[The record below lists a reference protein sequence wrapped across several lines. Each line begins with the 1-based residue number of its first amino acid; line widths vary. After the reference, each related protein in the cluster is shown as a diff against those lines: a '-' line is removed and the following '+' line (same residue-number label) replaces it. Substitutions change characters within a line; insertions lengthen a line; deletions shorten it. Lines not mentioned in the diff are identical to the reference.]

1 MCLVW
6 AVIAMDVSSRRRWL
20 GAGLA
25 GLCFG
30 WSWMT
35 YESVAYL
42 VPPVALILLFSGR
55 ERTLKQRVQI
65 TLLIGMGSMFVL
77 AGEMGFLWW
86 RTGDLLYRLHAT
98 ENNYEVCSEF
108 FFVQSSTRFGWDEDG
123 FSRIIFERL
132 FIDGPRQILL
142 GRALGGITLLGLI
155 AVVWSLV
162 TKRRSLFI
170 PGVWLVS
177 LVVLFNFM
185 TTSFES
191 YKPLPIIPYLAR
203 YLSPLLFP
211 SAVLCAGLISSL
223 MLPRKEGTRDRI
235 GLSNGTGGIIVLV
248 LACGCALPGLLKYTM
263 QDQFSI
269 ERKMV
274 SLLNEDD
281 VLFTDMRSAGNIIF
295 LRNGVLE
302 ERTRTT
308 IPFEEIAP
316 ESLPP
321 GAFILINDSMK
332 QFLIEGFQYTP
343 PPYFEATNPEWTLI
357 WEKPQARIY
366 QVGPSPSGR

>member
-1 MCLVW
+1 M
-6 AVIAMDVSSRRRWL
+6 
-20 GAGLA
+20 
-25 GLCFG
+25 
-30 WSWMT
+30 
-35 YESVAYL
+35 
-42 VPPVALILLFSGR
+42 
-55 ERTLKQRVQI
+55 
-65 TLLIGMGSMFVL
+65 
-77 AGEMGFLWW
+77 
-86 RTGDLLYRLHAT
+86 
-98 ENNYEVCSEF
+98 CSEF

-123 FSRIIFERL
+123 FSRIMFERL
-132 FIDGPRQILL
+132 FIDGPKQILL

-155 AVVWSLV
+155 AVAWALV

-177 LVVLFNFM
+177 LVLLFNFM

-223 MLPRKEGTRDRI
+223 LLPRKDRARDRME
-235 GLSNGTGGIIVLV
+235 LSNRTGGLILLV
-248 LACGCALPGLLKYTM
+248 LACGSTLPGLLKYSM
-263 QDQFSI
+263 QDRFSI
-269 ERKMV
+269 ERRMV
-274 SLLNEDD
+274 SLLDEDD

-295 LRNGVLE
+295 LRNGLLE
-302 ERTRTT
+302 ERTQTT

-316 ESLPP
+316 ESLPA

-332 QFLIEGFQYTP
+332 QLLIEGFQYTP
-343 PPYFEATNPEWTLI
+343 PSYFEAPNPEWTLI

-366 QVGPSPSGR
+366 RIGP